1 MDHFATLVF
10 VANLRLRVQVA
21 NLQHL
26 KAARLA
32 SNSRLGA
39 NLRHL
44 RAVDWQ
50 HTTHTQF
57 TAEQMQYHDGTC
69 YLWLVGSR
77 LWKPEDSEQI
87 SIVREKALECAG
99 FWCLKSLEMIKI
111 D

>member
-10 VANLRLRVQVA
+10 VANLRLRVQVD

-44 RAVDWQ
+44 RAVNWQ
-50 HTTHTQF
+50 PTLSLLLNKCSIMMEH
-57 TAEQMQYHDGTC
+57 ATC
-69 YLWLVGSR
+69 GSWEAVFGNLKIASKSQLSEKRHSSALVFG
-77 LWKPEDSEQI
+77 
-87 SIVREKALECAG
+87 V
-99 FWCLKSLEMIKI
+99 
-111 D
+111 